1 MIRLFQGMIRSFH
14 GMIRLFQGTQHCFI
28 SRPRHKLH
36 ECKGI
41 RNFIGIRLLLPAET
55 NRYSV
60 NKDYGTTAE
69 SYILHTINIY
79 MLATLATTQRD
90 THKAV
95 ETGREVVG
103 DGTVG
108 AVEEAR
114 TEYLAHTYGIIAQ
127 YII

>member
-1 MIRLFQGMIRSFH
+1 
-14 GMIRLFQGTQHCFI
+14 
-28 SRPRHKLH
+28 
-36 ECKGI
+36 
-41 RNFIGIRLLLPAET
+41 
-55 NRYSV
+55 
-60 NKDYGTTAE
+60 
-69 SYILHTINIY
+69 

-95 ETGREVVG
+95 ETGWEVVG

-114 TEYLAHTYGIIAQ
+114 TEYLAHTYGIVAQ